1 VPVTTRVGSALAR
14 LWHGLLAYLVKF
26 GVVGLIGLVIDVVLF
41 NLLRLGVFG
50 DDHWAQS
57 AIGAKTISTSV
68 AIVFNWLGN
77 RYWTFRRHRR
87 RNYVR
92 EFVEYAI
99 VSVGGMLIALACL
112 WISHHW
118 LGFTSLFAD
127 NVASN
132 VIGLA
137 LGTAFRFLLYRYW
150 VFGHHRADGLSN
162 LERVEEAQR
171 SLFEE
176 PASLEEPASFEEP
189 ASPDGSADAA
199 PASPTGP
206 ADGAATPPSS
216 RPSAGTTAGT
226 PPPGS

>member
-1 VPVTTRVGSALAR
+1 MSTPVGSALAR

-99 VSVGGMLIALACL
+99 VSIGGMLIALACL
-112 WISHHW
+112 WITHHW
-118 LGFTSLFAD
+118 LGYTSLLAD
-127 NVASN
+127 NISSN

-171 SLFEE
+171 TLFEE
-176 PASLEEPASFEEP
+176 PGTAAEPADDRAAEG
-189 ASPDGSADAA
+189 AATADGVEAADAVTTEA
-199 PASPTGP
+199 A
-206 ADGAATPPSS
+206 AATPPAR

-226 PPPGS
+226 PPRGS

>member
-1 VPVTTRVGSALAR
+1 VPVTTTVGSAFAR
-14 LWHGLLAYLVKF
+14 VWHGLLAYLVKF

-68 AIVFNWLGN
+68 AIIFNWLGN

-92 EFVEYAI
+92 EFIEYAI
-99 VSVGGMLIALACL
+99 VSIGGMLIALACL
-112 WISHHW
+112 WISHHL
-118 LGFTSLFAD
+118 LGYTSLVAD
-127 NVASN
+127 NVSTN

-150 VFGHHRADGLSN
+150 VFGHHRSDGLSN

-171 SLFEE
+171 TLFEE
-176 PASLEEPASFEEP
+176 PTPPEERA
-189 ASPDGSADAA
+189 AIVPDDDERSTDA
-199 PASPTGP
+199 
-206 ADGAATPPSS
+206 AATPPAP